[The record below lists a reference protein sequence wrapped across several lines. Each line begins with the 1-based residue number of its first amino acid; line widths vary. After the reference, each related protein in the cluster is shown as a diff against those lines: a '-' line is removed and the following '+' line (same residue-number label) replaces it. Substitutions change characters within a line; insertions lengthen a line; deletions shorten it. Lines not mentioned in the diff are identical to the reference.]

1 VCSSDLLPGGK
12 LGSSSGV
19 GEIPE
24 IAVVHRD
31 MFRSFTLG
39 SGSTVYPYAFRS
51 DTRPLEK
58 IARTGFRPRTNVLAK
73 YDAVTVGV
81 QTYRRLREVRTAL
94 AQRFAADEEG
104 ERTRKIEEYLSSMV
118 AIRMGNVDLDN
129 DCAVC
134 FTRDYRIAGL
144 FPYDPMKP
152 ELLKERARVYIVRL
166 KDWLETYR
174 MQAYLAPH
182 LAYSKEVATLG
193 VPVNQIMGCVYV
205 DRELKGGHVVLR
217 KGGSEQVG
225 EGEEPSEDGSDLNA
239 FEKIVAS
246 LPDETTVAL
255 PAQKDSSSLLL
266 SPAKKFEHIKNALEG
281 LTGKTRSGFH
291 GGDDNAIRNDRLTEL
306 SDYKPPA
313 EGQKRAVP
321 LH

>member
-1 VCSSDLLPGGK
+1 MSIWRLPDGK
-12 LGSSSGV
+12 LGSASGA

-51 DTRPLEK
+51 DTRPLEE
-58 IARTGFRPRTNVLAK
+58 IARTGFFPRTNVLAK
-73 YDAVTVGV
+73 YDTVTVGQ

-94 AQRFAADEEG
+94 AEKFAADEED
-104 ERTRKIEEYLSSMV
+104 ERARKIEEYLSSMV

-134 FTRDYRIAGL
+134 FTRDYKIAGL

-152 ELLKERARVYIVRL
+152 ELLQERARVYIVRL
-166 KDWLETYR
+166 KGWLETYR

-193 VPVNQIMGCVYV
+193 VPVSEIMGCVYV
-205 DRELKGGHVVLR
+205 DREMKGGQVVLR
-217 KGGSEQVG
+217 KGGSEQIG
-225 EGEEPSEDGSDLNA
+225 EAEEPGEDGSDLNA
-239 FEKIVAS
+239 FEKIVDS
-246 LPDETTVAL
+246 LPDETTVAV
-255 PAQKDSSSLLL
+255 PAQKDSSSLMLL
-266 SPAKKFEHIKNALEG
+266 PAKKFEHIQKALEG
-281 LTGKTRSGFH
+281 LTGTTVSGFR
-291 GGDDNAIRNDRLTEL
+291 GGNDNVIRNDKLTEL
-306 SDYKPPA
+306 PDYKPPA
-313 EGQKRAVP
+313 EGQKRVVSP
-321 LH
+321 Y

>member
-1 VCSSDLLPGGK
+1 MSIWRLPDGK
-12 LGSSSGV
+12 LGSASGV
-19 GEIPE
+19 GEVPE
-24 IAVVHRD
+24 IAVIHRE

-51 DTRPLEK
+51 DTRPLEE
-58 IARTGFRPRTNVLAK
+58 IARTGFQPRSTVLAK
-73 YDAVTVGV
+73 YDVVNVGLE
-81 QTYRRLREVRTAL
+81 THRRLRQVRAAL
-94 AQRFAADEEG
+94 AEKFAADEEG
-104 ERTRKIEEYLSSMV
+104 ERTRKITEYLSSMV
-118 AIRMGNVDLDN
+118 AVRMGNVDLDN

-134 FTRDYRIAGL
+134 FTRDYKIAGL

-166 KDWLETYR
+166 KGWLETYR

-193 VPVNQIMGCVYV
+193 VPVSDVLGCVYV

-217 KGGSEQVG
+217 KGGSEQIG
-225 EGEEPSEDGSDLNA
+225 EGEEPGEDGSDLNA

-255 PAQKDSSSLLL
+255 PAQKDSSSLMLL
-266 SPAKKFEHIKNALEG
+266 PAKKFEHIKKALEG
-281 LTGKTRSGFH
+281 LTGKTVSGFR
-291 GGDDNAIRNDRLTEL
+291 GGDDNVIRDGKLTEL
-306 SDYKPPA
+306 PDYKPPA
-313 EGQKRAVP
+313 EGQQRVVSP
-321 LH
+321 Y